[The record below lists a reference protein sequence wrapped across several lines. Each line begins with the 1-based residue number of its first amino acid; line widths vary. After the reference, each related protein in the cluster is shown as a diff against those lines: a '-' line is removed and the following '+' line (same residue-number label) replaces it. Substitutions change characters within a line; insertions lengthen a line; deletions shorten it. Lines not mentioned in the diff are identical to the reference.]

1 MQKIYSKNQ
10 NNDHS
15 LFKRL
20 KNNLI
25 LPTIDSNSIFISQ
38 PIVKSTSGPK
48 IENSLSG

>member
-1 MQKIYSKNQ
+1 MQKIYTKKRDNE
-10 NNDHS
+10 HT

-38 PIVKSTSGPK
+38 PIAKSTSGSK
-48 IENSLSG
+48 I